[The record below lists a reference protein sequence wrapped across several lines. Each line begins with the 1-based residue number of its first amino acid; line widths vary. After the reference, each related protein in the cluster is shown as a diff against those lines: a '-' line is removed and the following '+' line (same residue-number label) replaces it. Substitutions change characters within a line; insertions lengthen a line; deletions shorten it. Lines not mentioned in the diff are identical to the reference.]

1 MYPNNYLER
10 IGYTIKMSST
20 REVARILKKM
30 YEHTIRYNETMLSL
44 LEALDEDGVREANTR
59 FSYDI
64 DHTFCKDALR
74 YRVRESTDR
83 LYYIR
88 SLEEEVEVNVE
99 EEEEEEEE
107 EEIEEEGDEECE
119 HEVIVDLVDIHPDK
133 SVTIVYCKRCEKT
146 FI

>member
-44 LEALDEDGVREANTR
+44 LETLDEDGVREANTR

-99 EEEEEEEE
+99 EEEEEE
-107 EEIEEEGDEECE
+107 GDEECE

>member
-1 MYPNNYLER
+1 
-10 IGYTIKMSST
+10 MSST
-20 REVARILKKM
+20 REVATILKKM

-107 EEIEEEGDEECE
+107 IEEEGDEECE

>member
-1 MYPNNYLER
+1 LVGLVQARRLYPNNYLER

-20 REVARILKKM
+20 REVATILKKM

-44 LEALDEDGVREANTR
+44 LDTLDEDGVREANTR

-64 DHTFCKDALR
+64 DHTFCKDALL

-88 SLEEEVEVNVE
+88 SLEEDVEIDEDVE
-99 EEEEEEEE
+99 EE
-107 EEIEEEGDEECE
+107 EECE